1 MIDLPSRITFDKSPV
16 EVEEVRFS
24 AWRFSDPGGI
34 SDFLLYNPIT
44 HCRECVR
51 GVRRLIFLILFLS
64 GTCSVLIGQ
73 EKAKGPS
80 CIYRESIQIIDT
92 AKGFVSNVTV
102 QSIPIP
108 DYSNYYVNYTS
119 LEEVTE
125 YETRYYTDKGKWKLF
140 RKGDVSDIQT
150 PVEHFYSC
158 QRTVLIELPK
168 KEPFQ
173 VNYQIKTTDLI
184 LQSSMLFFNPFPID
198 TFYYEITVPHDYSF
212 RYKIIYPELLSYFKF
227 DSVIGKHEIIYYL
240 TGVPAYKESNSN
252 EEPWFQIKKHRCT
265 ALTIVTP
272 REFYGNETGYYNDW
286 VMKKIRPKGN
296 LNEKSKALIDSLT
309 GSKTEK
315 DTIIETLF
323 NYVRDHI
330 KYLDVLIGY
339 GAYIPHN
346 VNKVLRTRQGDCKD
360 MAFLLCQALRYKGI
374 EAKLA
379 LASTGIHFTDMTFP
393 SLSAANHMIC
403 TVKRNDRWLFLD
415 PTAKSGSWWI
425 PALGIQGSK
434 VLILDTENGLYET
447 VAPSEPEMN
456 REYFLFALRLNN
468 DSLTGTL
475 HYTAYGAA
483 MQYLKYLYTETTQTE
498 WSLLSSSILNKIMKG
513 VSIDHPNM
521 VQTTDSIVISC
532 RLSVSPVLI
541 AKNGSST
548 YINLGFLPIP
558 MISFHC
564 KDYKG
569 DVILNY
575 KTLRSTDIRIET
587 DPLFQSAVLKPMLY
601 DQDGYYYEINT
612 EKMDQTIAIKSKFRC
627 EKLLISKEECP
638 DYKKFSEF
646 ISKTRNNAIIFK

>member
-1 MIDLPSRITFDKSPV
+1 M
-16 EVEEVRFS
+16 
-24 AWRFSDPGGI
+24 
-34 SDFLLYNPIT
+34 
-44 HCRECVR
+44 
-51 GVRRLIFLILFLS
+51 
-64 GTCSVLIGQ
+64 GQ
-73 EKAKGPS
+73 EKAKDPS

-102 QSIPIP
+102 RSIPVP
-108 DYSNYYVNYTS
+108 DYSNYHVNYTS

-125 YETRYYTDKGKWKLF
+125 YETRYYTEKGKWKLF
-140 RKGDVSDIQT
+140 RKGDAHDVQT

-168 KEPFQ
+168 KGPFQ
-173 VNYQIKTTDLI
+173 VNYQMKTTDLI
-184 LQSSMLFFNPFPID
+184 LQSSLHFFNPFPID
-198 TFYYEITVPHDYSF
+198 TFFYEITVPHDYSF
-212 RYKIIYPELLSYFKF
+212 RYKLIYPELLSYFKV

-240 TGVPAYKESNSN
+240 TGVPVFKGSNS
-252 EEPWFQIKKHRCT
+252 EEDTRFQIKKHRCT

-272 REFYGNETGYYNDW
+272 KEFSGNETGYFIDW
-286 VMKKIRPKGN
+286 IMKKVRPKAN
-296 LNEKSKALIDSLT
+296 LNEKSKTLIDSLT
-309 GSKTEK
+309 GIKTEK
-315 DTIIETLF
+315 DTIIATLF

-360 MAFLLCQALRYKGI
+360 MALLLCQALQYKGI
-374 EAKLA
+374 DAKLA
-379 LASTGIHFTDMTFP
+379 VASTSTHFADMTFP
-393 SLSAANHMIC
+393 SLSAADHMIC
-403 TVKRNDRWLFLD
+403 AVKISDGWFFLD
-415 PTAKSGSWWI
+415 PTAKFGSYRV

-434 VLILDTENGLYET
+434 VLILDTENGIYET

-456 REYFLFALRLNN
+456 RENFLFALRLNN

-475 HYTAYGAA
+475 HYAAYGAA
-483 MQYLKYLYTETTQTE
+483 MQYLLFLYTETTQTE
-498 WSLLSSSILNKIMKG
+498 WSLLSRSILNRIIEG
-513 VSIDHPNM
+513 VSIDHPKM

-532 RLSVSPVLI
+532 RISVSPALI

-569 DVILNY
+569 DVVLNY
-575 KTLRSTDIRIET
+575 KTLRNTDIRIEI
-587 DPLFQSAVLKPMLY
+587 DPPFQSAILKPMLY

-612 EKMDQTIAIKSKFRC
+612 EKKDQTIAIKSKFRC

-646 ISKTRNNAIIFK
+646 ISKSRNNAIIFK